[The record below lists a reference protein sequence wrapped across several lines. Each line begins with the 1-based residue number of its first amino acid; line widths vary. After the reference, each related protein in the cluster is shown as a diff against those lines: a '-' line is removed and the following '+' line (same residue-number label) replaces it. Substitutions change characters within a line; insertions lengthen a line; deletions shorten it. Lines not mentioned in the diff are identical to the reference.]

1 MKFKEWLQTLP
12 VEKLDEFAATATATS
27 PLWLPKVISAIGA
40 AGTLGTLYKMT
51 RKKDSPGQMKL
62 PGFEGDKKKETS
74 WGHNVVDKT
83 REFFKNRRTAAKT
96 KKVNQALSDRARA
109 IENAK
114 RKERG
119 EGEVTNRD

>member
-12 VEKLDEFAATATATS
+12 AEQLDEFAATATATS
-27 PLWLPKVISAIGA
+27 PIWLPKALAAIGA
-40 AGTLGTLYKMT
+40 AGTLYNMT

-83 REFFKNRRTAAKT
+83 REFFKNKRVKAKER
-96 KKVNQALSDRARA
+96 KVNQAISDRARA
-109 IENAK
+109 RENEA
-114 RKERG
+114 RKKRG
-119 EGEVTNRD
+119 EGEVNATDF

>member
-27 PLWLPKVISAIGA
+27 PLWLPKVLTAIGA
-40 AGTLGTLYKMT
+40 AGTLYNMT

-62 PGFEGDKKKETS
+62 PGFEGSKKKDSS

-83 REFFKNRRTAAKT
+83 REFFKNRRTAAKE
-96 KKVNQALSDRARA
+96 KKVNKALSDRARA

>member
-12 VEKLDEFAATATATS
+12 VEKLDEFAATAAATS
-27 PLWLPKVISAIGA
+27 PMWLPKALTAIGA
-40 AGTLGTLYKMT
+40 AGTLYKMT

-83 REFFKNRRTAAKT
+83 REFFKNRRIAAKER
-96 KKVNQALSDRARA
+96 KVNQAISDRARA
-109 IENAK
+109 RENAK

-119 EGEVTNRD
+119 EPPMPLD

>member
-12 VEKLDEFAATATATS
+12 VEEIDEAAVTTAVATS
-27 PLWLPKVISAIGA
+27 PMWLPKALTAIGA
-40 AGTLGTLYKMT
+40 AGTLYQMS
-51 RKKDSPGQMKL
+51 KKKNSPGQMKL

-96 KKVNQALSDRARA
+96 RKVNQALSDRAKA